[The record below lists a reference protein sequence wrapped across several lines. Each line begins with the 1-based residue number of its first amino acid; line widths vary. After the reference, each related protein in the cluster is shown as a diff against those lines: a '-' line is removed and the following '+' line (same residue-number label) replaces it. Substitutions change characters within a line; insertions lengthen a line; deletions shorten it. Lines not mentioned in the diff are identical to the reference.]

1 MKEYKIIM
9 KEDITMSELNNNVEE
24 VEAVEVED
32 EFENEVAEMS
42 KLDKAKV
49 GFKKHGKTIGLV
61 VAGVTLGILGY
72 ALGSRKSSSTDE
84 DYDDS
89 VVDSYIVEE
98 TSDESPVE

>member
-9 KEDITMSELNNNVEE
+9 KEDITMSELNNNVE
-24 VEAVEVED
+24 D
-32 EFENEVAEMS
+32 ENEVAEMS
-42 KLDKAKV
+42 KLDKAKA